1 MPEENPE
8 RPGQLI
14 SSPHV
19 HVATRDQQ
27 KPMLKLLGRMAKM
40 KHPGKPAK
48 PPTRSHSARKGL
60 QANQNVAIK
69 HKQIFW

>member
-1 MPEENPE
+1 MPEETPE

-14 SSPHV
+14 SSTHV
-19 HVATRDQQ
+19 HVIPRDQQ
-27 KPMLKLLGRMAKM
+27 KPMLKLMSRFNKM

-48 PPTRSHSARKGL
+48 PPARSNSHRKGL